1 MLATQVKR
9 ERVSKEKERQRERKK
24 TQRQPKFV
32 LASQFGF
39 TQNDVD
45 ENEKLIVVMFQTK
58 RVGDGGW
65 LPQPGPQGPQQDWS
79 GRPTGVDRI
88 LKL

>member
-1 MLATQVKR
+1 MICIHK
-9 ERVSKEKERQRERKK
+9 
-24 TQRQPKFV
+24 
-32 LASQFGF
+32 
-39 TQNDVD
+39 NIH
-45 ENEKLIVVMFQTK
+45 KLITLCFRNRDVRSTLLFQTK

-65 LPQPGPQGPQQDWS
+65 LPEPGPQGPQQDWS